1 MLGKQFFKC
10 LGQLLG
16 FNVGENW
23 SRRWYLIHFQGV
35 HGGGGRSLVT
45 LVSWSYSFVF
55 SASFVR
61 VQSLSKFPF
70 NLHSVG
76 PCSWQVVWVPKPF
89 LLFIFLFRLIIDR
102 RSKRNKERVLEGT
115 LDIQN
120 FVILNSVLKRF
131 YSPTGKFLVF
141 YMIGYRLESSLWF
154 FPLQL
159 SVTETP

>member
-1 MLGKQFFKC
+1 MFFDVKK
-10 LGQLLG
+10 LR
-16 FNVGENW
+16 

-35 HGGGGRSLVT
+35 QGGGRSLVT
-45 LVSWSYSFVF
+45 LVSWSYSLNFSCKFCTGPVF
-55 SASFVR
+55 KQV
-61 VQSLSKFPF
+61 PF
-70 NLHSVG
+70 HLHSVG
-76 PCSWQVVWVPKPF
+76 PCSWQIVWIPKPF

-120 FVILNSVLKRF
+120 FVILNRVLKRF

-159 SVTETP
+159 SVTETPWLF